1 MAKTELVAGLGFG
14 AAVGVALGALVIAPN
29 LTTSM
34 ADDDPIRE
42 EHRKVVQDN
51 KILQTQNEASD
62 KLVADS
68 GAEMVDGTLSQR
80 PVLIVTTDDANGGDV
95 DAIRKLLKSSDA
107 TEAGE
112 IKLTKDFL
120 RPETKDKLLP
130 ILKDTAPKKADIKD
144 LDSAGALGGE
154 VLGTAL
160 SLDPEST
167 KPLASVEE
175 RADVLQKLR
184 DEGFIDYEDGTI
196 VPAQAII
203 VVSGNGLRG
212 YPSSALA
219 EFATGLVDVNGSV
232 VLSGR
237 TKQTQDD
244 KALAQVRDQDAE
256 LSTVDSTERA
266 VERIAVILATQEQ
279 LDGGQG
285 DYGATETA
293 DSALPGKE

>member
-1 MAKTELVAGLGFG
+1 ML
-14 AAVGVALGALVIAPN
+14 
-29 LTTSM
+29 
-34 ADDDPIRE
+34 
-42 EHRKVVQDN
+42 H
-51 KILQTQNEASD
+51 
-62 KLVADS
+62 
-68 GAEMVDGTLSQR
+68 
-80 PVLIVTTDDANGGDV
+80 
-95 DAIRKLLKSSDA
+95 
-107 TEAGE
+107 
-112 IKLTKDFL
+112 
-120 RPETKDKLLP
+120 
-130 ILKDTAPKKADIKD
+130 
-144 LDSAGALGGE
+144 
-154 VLGTAL
+154 
-160 SLDPEST
+160 
-167 KPLASVEE
+167 
-175 RADVLQKLR
+175 KLR

-219 EFATGLVDVNGSV
+219 EFATGLDDVNGSV

>member
-1 MAKTELVAGLGFG
+1 MAKTELIAGLGFG
-14 AAVGVALGALVIAPN
+14 AAVGVALGTLVIAPN
-29 LTTSM
+29 LTTST

-62 KLVADS
+62 KIVAGS
-68 GAEMVDGTLSQR
+68 GAELVDSTLSQR

-95 DAIRKLLKSSDA
+95 EAIRKLLESSDA

-120 RPETKDKLLP
+120 RPETKDKLVP
-130 ILKDTAPKKADIKD
+130 ILKDAAPKKADTKGPE
-144 LDSAGALGGE
+144 SAGALSGE

-160 SLDPEST
+160 SMDPEST

-175 RADVLQKLR
+175 RAELLHELR

-203 VVSGNGLRG
+203 VVSGSGLRG
-212 YPSSALA
+212 YPSGALA
-219 EFATGLVDVNGSV
+219 EFATGLDDVNGSV

-237 TKQTQDD
+237 IKQTQDD
-244 KALAQVRDQDAE
+244 KALAQVRDQDAK

-266 VERIAVILATQEQ
+266 LERIAVILATQEQ

-285 DYGATETA
+285 DYGAAETA
-293 DSALPGKE
+293 DSVLPGKE

>member
-95 DAIRKLLKSSDA
+95 DAIRKLLESSDA

-112 IKLTKDFL
+112 IKLTKDFF

-130 ILKDTAPKKADIKD
+130 ILKDIAPKKADIKD
-144 LDSAGALGGE
+144 LDSAGALSGE

-160 SLDPEST
+160 SMHPEST
-167 KPLASVEE
+167 KPLASVDE
-175 RADVLQKLR
+175 RADVLHKLR

-196 VPAQAII
+196 VPAQAIV

-212 YPSSALA
+212 YPSTALA
-219 EFATGLVDVNGSV
+219 EFATGLDDVNGSV

-256 LSTVDSTERA
+256 LSTVDGTERA

-285 DYGATETA
+285 HYGATETA
-293 DSALPGKE
+293 DSALPGEE

>member
-285 DYGATETA
+285 DYGATDTA

>member
-144 LDSAGALGGE
+144 LDSAGALSGE

-160 SLDPEST
+160 SMDREST
-167 KPLASVEE
+167 KPLASVDEL
-175 RADVLQKLR
+175 ADVLQKLR
-184 DEGFIDYEDGTI
+184 DEGFIDYEDSTI

-285 DYGATETA
+285 DYGATDTA
-293 DSALPGKE
+293 DSALPGKK

>member
-95 DAIRKLLKSSDA
+95 AAIRKLLESSDA

-130 ILKDTAPKKADIKD
+130 ILKDSAPKKADIKD
-144 LDSAGALGGE
+144 LDSAGALSGE

-160 SLDPEST
+160 SMAPEST
-167 KPLASVEE
+167 KPLASVDE
-175 RADVLQKLR
+175 RADVLHKLR

-196 VPAQAII
+196 VPAQAIV
-203 VVSGNGLRG
+203 VVSGSGLRG
-212 YPSSALA
+212 YPSTALA
-219 EFATGLVDVNGSV
+219 EFATGLDDVNGSV

-244 KALAQVRDQDAE
+244 RALAQVRDQDAE

-285 DYGATETA
+285 HYGATETA
-293 DSALPGKE
+293 DSALPGEE

>member
-1 MAKTELVAGLGFG
+1 M
-14 AAVGVALGALVIAPN
+14 
-29 LTTSM
+29 
-34 ADDDPIRE
+34 
-42 EHRKVVQDN
+42 VQDN

-62 KLVADS
+62 KIVADS
-68 GAEMVDGTLSQR
+68 GAELVDGTLSQR

-95 DAIRKLLKSSDA
+95 DAIRKLLESSDA

-130 ILKDTAPKKADIKD
+130 ILKDIAPKKADIKD
-144 LDSAGALGGE
+144 LDSAGALSGE

-160 SLDPEST
+160 SMDPEST
-167 KPLASVEE
+167 KPLASVDE
-175 RADVLQKLR
+175 RADVLHKLR

-196 VPAQAII
+196 VPAQAIV
-203 VVSGNGLRG
+203 VVSGSGLRG
-212 YPSSALA
+212 YPSTALA
-219 EFATGLVDVNGSV
+219 EFATGLDDVNGSV

-256 LSTVDSTERA
+256 LSTVDGTERA

-285 DYGATETA
+285 HYGATETA
-293 DSALPGKE
+293 DSALPGEE

>member
-62 KLVADS
+62 KIVADS

-95 DAIRKLLKSSDA
+95 AAIRKLLESSDA

-130 ILKDTAPKKADIKD
+130 ILKDIAPKKADIKD
-144 LDSAGALGGE
+144 LDSAGALSGE

-160 SLDPEST
+160 SMHPEST
-167 KPLASVEE
+167 KPLASVDE
-175 RADVLQKLR
+175 RADVLHKLR

-196 VPAQAII
+196 VPAQAIV

-212 YPSSALA
+212 YPSTALA
-219 EFATGLVDVNGSV
+219 EFATGLDDVNGSV

-244 KALAQVRDQDAE
+244 RALAQVRDQDAE
-256 LSTVDSTERA
+256 LSTVDGTERA

-285 DYGATETA
+285 HYGATETA
-293 DSALPGKE
+293 DSALPGEE

>member
-1 MAKTELVAGLGFG
+1 
-14 AAVGVALGALVIAPN
+14 
-29 LTTSM
+29 
-34 ADDDPIRE
+34 
-42 EHRKVVQDN
+42 

-62 KLVADS
+62 KIVADS
-68 GAEMVDGTLSQR
+68 GAELVNGALSQR

-95 DAIRKLLKSSDA
+95 DAIRKLLETSGA

-130 ILKDTAPKKADIKD
+130 ILKDTAPKKADTKD
-144 LDSAGALGGE
+144 LDSAGALSGE

-160 SLDPEST
+160 SMDPEST
-167 KPLASVEE
+167 KPMASVQE
-175 RADVLQKLR
+175 RADVLHKLR

-212 YPSSALA
+212 YPSDALA
-219 EFATGLVDVNGSV
+219 EFVTGLDDVNGSV
-232 VLSGR
+232 VFSGR

-244 KALAQVRDQDAE
+244 KALAQVRDQDAK
-256 LSTVDSTERA
+256 LSTVDGTERA
-266 VERIAVILATQEQ
+266 VERIAVILATEEQ

-293 DSALPGKE
+293 DSALPGKK

>member
-51 KILQTQNEASD
+51 KILQTQNDASD
-62 KLVADS
+62 KIVGDS
-68 GAEMVDGTLSQR
+68 GAEMVDGALSQR

-95 DAIRKLLKSSDA
+95 DAIRKLLKSS
-107 TEAGE
+107 EAGE

-160 SLDPEST
+160 SMDPEST
-167 KPLASVEE
+167 KPLASVDE
-175 RADVLQKLR
+175 RADVLHKLR

-219 EFATGLVDVNGSV
+219 EFATGLDDVNGSV

>member
-95 DAIRKLLKSSDA
+95 DAIRKLLESSDA

-112 IKLTKDFL
+112 IKLTKDFF

-130 ILKDTAPKKADIKD
+130 ILKDIAPKKSDIKD
-144 LDSAGALGGE
+144 LDSAGALSGV

-160 SLDPEST
+160 SMHPEST
-167 KPLASVEE
+167 KPLASVDE
-175 RADVLQKLR
+175 RADVLHKLR

-196 VPAQAII
+196 VPAQAIV

-212 YPSSALA
+212 YPSTALA
-219 EFATGLVDVNGSV
+219 EFATGLDDVNGSV

-256 LSTVDSTERA
+256 LSTVDGTERA

-285 DYGATETA
+285 HYGATETA
-293 DSALPGKE
+293 DSALPGEE

>member
-95 DAIRKLLKSSDA
+95 DAIRKLLESSDA

-112 IKLTKDFL
+112 IKLTKDFF

-130 ILKDTAPKKADIKD
+130 ILKDIAPKKADIKD
-144 LDSAGALGGE
+144 LDSAGALSGE

-160 SLDPEST
+160 SMHPEST
-167 KPLASVEE
+167 KPLASVDE
-175 RADVLQKLR
+175 RADVLHKLR

-196 VPAQAII
+196 VPAQAIV
-203 VVSGNGLRG
+203 VVSGSGLRG
-212 YPSSALA
+212 YPSTALA
-219 EFATGLVDVNGSV
+219 EFATGLDDVNGSV

-256 LSTVDSTERA
+256 LSTVDGTERA

-285 DYGATETA
+285 HYGATETA
-293 DSALPGKE
+293 DSALPGEE

>member
-1 MAKTELVAGLGFG
+1 M
-14 AAVGVALGALVIAPN
+14 
-29 LTTSM
+29 
-34 ADDDPIRE
+34 
-42 EHRKVVQDN
+42 
-51 KILQTQNEASD
+51 
-62 KLVADS
+62 
-68 GAEMVDGTLSQR
+68 
-80 PVLIVTTDDANGGDV
+80 
-95 DAIRKLLKSSDA
+95 KSSDA

-144 LDSAGALGGE
+144 LDSAGALSGE

-160 SLDPEST
+160 SMDPEST
-167 KPLASVEE
+167 KPLASVDE

-285 DYGATETA
+285 DYGATDTA

>member
-95 DAIRKLLKSSDA
+95 AAIRKLLESSDA

-212 YPSSALA
+212 YPSTALA
-219 EFATGLVDVNGSV
+219 EFATGLDDVNGSV